1 MISYLVPLSNLRLMT
16 LEKVK
21 NHIKR
26 KDVYSNEILQKEEE
40 IPIEEKL
47 KIKKILMAEI
57 I

>member
-1 MISYLVPLSNLRLMT
+1 MSSYLISLFNLRLMT
-16 LEKVK
+16 LEKVR
-21 NHIKR
+21 NHIER
-26 KDVYSNEILQKEEE
+26 IDVYSNEILQIEEE

>member
-1 MISYLVPLSNLRLMT
+1 MNRYLVSLCDLRSMT

-21 NHIKR
+21 NHNKR
-26 KDVYSNEILQKEEE
+26 KDIYSNKILQREEE
-40 IPIEEKL
+40 IPVEEKL

>member
-1 MISYLVPLSNLRLMT
+1 MNSYLVSLSNLRLMT

-26 KDVYSNEILQKEEE
+26 IDVYSNEIIQKEEE